1 MTTYGDKLQIA
12 NLKIPSG
19 STLTVK
25 QTVKK
30 SGFTPSLKIE
40 ETN

>member
-19 STLTVK
+19 STLPVK
-25 QTVKK
+25 QTVKNRV
-30 SGFTPSLKIE
+30 FTPSLKTE